1 MQVRTMGQGPHPD
14 FSIAEGIVTVCGVA
28 IDCAE
33 HQADSQ
39 VIVDV
44 RQKDGIAQLGGDGY
58 QIASVRIPPRQY
70 QEVEGE
76 PMEGEEEP
84 STLREAQPL
93 DPRQVEVTIWP
104 AI

>member
-14 FSIAEGIVTVCGVA
+14 LSIAEGIVTVAGVV
-28 IDCAE
+28 IDCAAR
-33 HQADSQ
+33 QGDSQ
-39 VIVDV
+39 QVIDI
-44 RQKDGIAQLGGDGY
+44 RCQEGTAQEGGGGY
-58 QIASVRIPPRQY
+58 QLASVRIPPRQY

-76 PMEGEEEP
+76 PLEGEEEP

-93 DPRQVEVTIWP
+93 DPRQVEVTVWP